1 MEEARIA
8 LNDGEYEKARSIL
21 EDMDLNRTN
30 VRSYLSNAL
39 SGMAGLA
46 AYFFR
51 SDRMVGT
58 ILDEDGDGNFSS
70 DDLNNKI
77 ELFSDAIS
85 AMLGTYV
92 KDKGAATG
100 IVMALDVDL
109 ENLVSELEDLTS
121 DMNVQLGLL
130 GLNHAV
136 LTIARIIMDEL
147 DITTITLT
155 ESWIKANIPVSSVW
169 VLSDPKGTLSR
180 LLQDISIDL
189 NLLENSVNEI
199 TKLIGIDS
207 EDSND
212 LKENFEEFLDELDA
226 DGNRTLTKT
235 ELEAYLNSL

>member
-1 MEEARIA
+1 MLTR
-8 LNDGEYEKARSIL
+8 DQ
-21 EDMDLNRTN
+21 
-30 VRSYLSNAL
+30 
-39 SGMAGLA
+39 LA
-46 AYFFR
+46 
-51 SDRMVGT
+51 
-58 ILDEDGDGNFSS
+58 
-70 DDLNNKI
+70 
-77 ELFSDAIS
+77 SDAIS